1 MQIIEAIMIIV
12 LIGSILFY
20 DFNHIAHVTGAVILC
35 HHFKS
40 KNRNMKQF
48 LLAIGFFVFAYAC
61 NNSTDE
67 KKTTEA
73 TTDEP
78 QKTESKKGAD
88 ADPNRGIGKFTNVD
102 IKPGLDNAMADAG
115 VKVYEV
121 KCSSCHRLTDEKLVG
136 PGWKD
141 VTVRRKAE
149 WIMNF
154 ATNTDEMLSKDPEAM
169 AQLEICLIR
178 MPNQSLTDDDARHV
192 YEFMRRND
200 GVKAP

>member
-1 MQIIEAIMIIV
+1 MHPFPRVMRS
-12 LIGSILFY
+12 SIFY
-20 DFNHIAHVTGAVILC
+20 DFNHIAHVIGTVILC
-35 HHFKS
+35 NHFKS
-40 KNRNMKQF
+40 KNINMKQF
-48 LLAIGFFVFAYAC
+48 LFAFGFFVFAYAC

-67 KKTTEA
+67 NKTTEA
-73 TTDEP
+73 TADEP
-78 QKTESKKGAD
+78 QTTESKKGAD
-88 ADPNRGIGKFTNVD
+88 ADPNRGIGKFTNVE
-102 IKPGLDNAMADAG
+102 IKPGLDKAMSDAG
-115 VKVYEV
+115 TKVYEL

-192 YEFMRRND
+192 YEFMRKND